1 MEESSNF
8 LQPSV
13 PKFDGYFE
21 HWSMLMENLIRSKE
35 LWPLIETGVMVA
47 PPNAMAE
54 QLRIAN
60 ESKLQDLK
68 LQALRREFELLV
80 MKEGESVNDFFSRTL
95 TIANCM
101 TAQGERMEQNTIV
114 EKILRSM
121 APKFNY
127 VVYLIEQSND
137 VTTLSIEELQKDLVM
152 EEVEEE
158 IPVEEGGGE
167 GRILKQLNATSAT
180 NLDLIKVLAHI
191 GVLVSI
197 ILNLMRKNFF

>member
-1 MEESSNF
+1 
-8 LQPSV
+8 
-13 PKFDGYFE
+13 
-21 HWSMLMENLIRSKE
+21 
-35 LWPLIETGVMVA
+35 
-47 PPNAMAE
+47 
-54 QLRIAN
+54 
-60 ESKLQDLK
+60 
-68 LQALRREFELLV
+68 
-80 MKEGESVNDFFSRTL
+80 
-95 TIANCM
+95 
-101 TAQGERMEQNTIV
+101 MEQNTIV

-191 GVLVSI
+191 GVLVPDLAYSVCLVARFMERPTEI
-197 ILNLMRKNFF
+197 HIAVVKRIM